1 MKVTVVWSS
10 LSHVFSFCFNESRKE
25 KVLKLSIC
33 KNIKKYKKI
42 KKTYLK
48 QQHKK

>member
-25 KVLKLSIC
+25 KVKKVKHLQK
-33 KNIKKYKKI
+33 KRKENIFKATK
-42 KKTYLK
+42 
-48 QQHKK
+48 